1 MDWTAAK
8 DRWLSSLLLSM
19 EDVVEGHMT
28 DMLSFG
34 GPICEKRLHDGR
46 SRGWEMFEQYIQICQ
61 HEMQSLNNLVTSF
74 LILARQNETGN
85 SQNEIVELRPLMERV
100 YELSKHYVMEKDAR
114 LSFSY
119 AEPHVQV
126 WAIPSYVE
134 QICLHLI
141 KNAID
146 AVAHN
151 GSVTIYTETSPQ
163 RSFVSVTIEDNG
175 CGISEQ
181 RQKHLFEPFYIT
193 KVEILFAIPPG

>member
-1 MDWTAAK
+1 
-8 DRWLSSLLLSM
+8 
-19 EDVVEGHMT
+19 
-28 DMLSFG
+28 
-34 GPICEKRLHDGR
+34 
-46 SRGWEMFEQYIQICQ
+46 MFEQYIQICQ

-100 YELSKHYVMEKDAR
+100 HELAKHYVMEKDVR
-114 LSFSY
+114 LSFSC

-134 QICLHLI
+134 QICLHLT
-141 KNAID
+141 KNAMD

-151 GSVTIYTETSPQ
+151 GSVTINTATSPQ
-163 RSFVSVTIEDNG
+163 QSFVSVTIEDNG

-193 KVEILFAIPPG
+193 KEKGTGIGLSVCKKLLEEMGGKIHIQSTVGVGTRVEILFAIPPG

>member
-1 MDWTAAK
+1 
-8 DRWLSSLLLSM
+8 
-19 EDVVEGHMT
+19 
-28 DMLSFG
+28 
-34 GPICEKRLHDGR
+34 
-46 SRGWEMFEQYIQICQ
+46 
-61 HEMQSLNNLVTSF
+61 
-74 LILARQNETGN
+74 
-85 SQNEIVELRPLMERV
+85 MERV
-100 YELSKHYVMEKDAR
+100 YELSKHYVMEKDVR

-141 KNAID
+141 KNAMD

-193 KVEILFAIPPG
+193 KEEMDGKINIQSTVGVGTKVEILFAIPPG